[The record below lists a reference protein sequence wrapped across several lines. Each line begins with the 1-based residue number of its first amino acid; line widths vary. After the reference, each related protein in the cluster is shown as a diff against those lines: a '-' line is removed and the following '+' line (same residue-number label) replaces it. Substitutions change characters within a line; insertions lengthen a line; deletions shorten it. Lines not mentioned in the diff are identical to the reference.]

1 MMRDED
7 KPFVCTRGSVSFNIM
22 PRNATGWIYTVLWLI
37 PAIAM
42 GLGLSWVMEGQ
53 TDAPADTALAVGG
66 FIVVMAIWAVAM
78 TRWMYLRSEVID
90 LRKLTQDKQRRDRG
104 KS

>member
-1 MMRDED
+1 MRDED
-7 KPFVCTRGSVSFNIM
+7 KPFVCTRGAVSFNIM

-37 PAIAM
+37 PAIALAF
-42 GLGLSWVMEGQ
+42 GFSWLMEGQ
-53 TDAPADTALAVGG
+53 PDAPADTALAVGG
-66 FIVVMAIWAVAM
+66 FIFVLAIWAVAM

-90 LRKLTQDKQRRDRG
+90 LRKLPHDKRRGGRG